1 MTEPSWTD
9 VDDYLAGLLA
19 PEDEGLRAALAASA
33 DAGLPA
39 IAVSPLHGK
48 LLALL
53 VAISGARRVLEVGTL
68 GGYSAIWMGRALPDD
83 GRLLTLELDEAHARV
98 ARMNLDRVG
107 LASKVEVRVG
117 PARTSLQALDETFD
131 LVFIDAD
138 KASTPL
144 YLTEALRLTRSGAL
158 IVVDNVVRGGSTLD
172 PNGDPS
178 VQGVREAL
186 TMLAGD
192 PRLDATALQTVGVKG
207 WDGLAIA
214 RVR

>member
-1 MTEPSWTD
+1 MIAPSWTD
-9 VDDYLAGLLA
+9 VDDYLAELLA
-19 PEDEGLRAALAASA
+19 PEDEELHAALTASA
-33 DAGLPA
+33 AAGLPA

-53 VAISGARRVLEVGTL
+53 VGVIGARRVLEVGTL
-68 GGYSAIWMGRALPDD
+68 GGYSAIWMGRALPEA

-98 ARMNLDRVG
+98 ARTNLERAG
-107 LASKVEVRVG
+107 LAAKVEVRLG
-117 PARTSLQALDETFD
+117 PALTSLQALDETFD

-138 KASTPL
+138 KASTPQ

-158 IVVDNVVRGGSTLD
+158 IVIDNVVRGGSTLD
-172 PNGDPS
+172 PKGDAS
-178 VQGVREAL
+178 VQGIRRAL
-186 TMLAGD
+186 NTLADD

-214 RVR
+214 RVI